1 MKLKEQGYALG
12 SGRTEDAQGARLL
25 LNILYKTESSRECL
39 ADSRRRLQRSLWHP
53 RRGIIHTFRRNYGE
67 RRASPALSSNYPRA
81 DTLRADK
88 RGTRLRKTSVGVWD
102 RYGVRPAGLQC

>member
-25 LNILYKTESSRECL
+25 LNVLYKNESSRECL
-39 ADSRRRLQRSLWHP
+39 AGSRRKLQRSLCHP
-53 RRGIIHTFRRNYGE
+53 RRGIIPMLRRNYGE

-81 DTLRADK
+81 DTLRANK
-88 RGTRLRKTSVGVWD
+88 RARG
-102 RYGVRPAGLQC
+102 